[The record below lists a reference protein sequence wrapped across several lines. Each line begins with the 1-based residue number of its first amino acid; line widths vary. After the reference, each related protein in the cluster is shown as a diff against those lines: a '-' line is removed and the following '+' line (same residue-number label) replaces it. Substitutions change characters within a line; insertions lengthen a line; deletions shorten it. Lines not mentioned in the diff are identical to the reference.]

1 MGPQRPEADP
11 HREQDLDVL
20 SSRRPVVEKS
30 PSFDAFYLGEI
41 GRLVS
46 LATGLCG
53 RAQAEDVAQEA
64 MLVTFRRWHEVGQRD
79 HPAAFARR
87 VCANLAVS
95 AFRRR
100 LVEAR
105 ALVRLTDRSW
115 VRSVDGGDAA
125 DPAEDDDREFW
136 AHVGALPRRQA
147 QAVALRYVYGLPVA
161 EIADTLGISEGSAKV
176 HLHRG
181 RQHLAARFG
190 IAQEETS

>member
-1 MGPQRPEADP
+1 MAQHRPDTGHPAPADVGA
-11 HREQDLDVL
+11 DVL
-20 SSRRPVVEKS
+20 SSGHPVVEEL
-30 PSFDAFYLGEI
+30 PPFEAFYLAEI
-41 GRLVS
+41 GGLVS

-64 MLVTFRRWHEVGQRD
+64 MLATYRRWREVGRRD

-100 LVEAR
+100 MVEVR

-115 VRSVDGGDAA
+115 AQGSPVAAPTGVDD
-125 DPAEDDDREFW
+125 EFW
-136 AHVGALPRRQA
+136 ARVAALPRRQA
-147 QAVALRYVYGLPVA
+147 QSIALRYVYGLDVVD
-161 EIADTLGISEGSAKV
+161 IARTLGISEGSAKV

-181 RQHLAARFG
+181 RHTLAERLG
-190 IAQEETS
+190 IEREDEP